1 MRATIKCYDKIK
13 SLNNKIIRSLNNFEY
28 KGLAKLFDTHWNFKK
43 KLEERL
49 VIRKLIECMEI

>member
-43 KLEERL
+43 K
-49 VIRKLIECMEI
+49 IGGKD